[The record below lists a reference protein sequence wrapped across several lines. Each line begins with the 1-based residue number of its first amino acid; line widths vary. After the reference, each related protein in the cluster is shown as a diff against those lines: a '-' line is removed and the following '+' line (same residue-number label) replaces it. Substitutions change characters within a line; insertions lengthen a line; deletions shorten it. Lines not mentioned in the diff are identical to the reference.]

1 MSFKTTQEIPTLRV
15 VCGPTASGKSAI
27 SLFLAEKER
36 AEILSIDSMKV
47 YRRLDL
53 GTAKPDE
60 QTRARVV
67 HHLIDIV
74 EPSQT
79 FSVAEFE
86 REAMRIVAD
95 KTEHG
100 IALVGEGGTPLYL
113 KALTEGLFAG
123 PGRDDAIRAKL
134 EHEAETMGLPALY
147 ARLQSVD
154 KKACEKILPGDLRR
168 VVRALE
174 VYELTGNPI
183 SDLQSQWGGMR
194 SDIDVRLACLNLPRA
209 ELYRRIDARV
219 DAMLAAGWVDEC
231 RALLALDPPLSKEA
245 SQALGYRT
253 LFEHL
258 NGGMPLKDA
267 RDRICFDTHHFARRQ
282 LNWFRHMPS
291 IRFVEVAEGDDL
303 ATIARN
309 VENAW
314 ELGSPNDKAG

>member
-1 MSFKTTQEIPTLRV
+1 MSSISDNPIPTLRV
-15 VCGPTASGKSAI
+15 VCGPTASGKSAA

-53 GTAKPDE
+53 GTAKPDAE
-60 QTRARVV
+60 TRARVV

-86 REAMRIVAD
+86 RDAMRLVAD
-95 KTEHG
+95 NKARG
-100 IALVGEGGTPLYL
+100 VGLIGEGGTPLYL
-113 KALTEGLFAG
+113 KALTEGLFSG
-123 PGRDDAIRAKL
+123 PGRDDGIRAKL
-134 EHEAETMGLPALY
+134 EQEAETAGLPALY
-147 ARLQSVD
+147 ARLQSID
-154 KKACEKILPGDLRR
+154 KKAVEKILPGDLRR

-174 VYELTGNPI
+174 VYELTGKPI
-183 SDLQSQWGGMR
+183 SELQSQWGGLR
-194 SDIDVRLACLNLPRA
+194 NDIDVRLACLNLPRA

-219 DAMLAAGWVDEC
+219 DAMLAAGWIDEC
-231 RALLALDPPLSKEA
+231 RALLNLAPPLSKEA

-258 NGGMPLKDA
+258 SGRITLKDA

-291 IRFVEVAEGDDL
+291 IRFVEVAAGDDP
-303 ATIARN
+303 ATIAQN
-309 VENAW
+309 VERAW
-314 ELGSPNDKAG
+314 ELGRPDEEAG